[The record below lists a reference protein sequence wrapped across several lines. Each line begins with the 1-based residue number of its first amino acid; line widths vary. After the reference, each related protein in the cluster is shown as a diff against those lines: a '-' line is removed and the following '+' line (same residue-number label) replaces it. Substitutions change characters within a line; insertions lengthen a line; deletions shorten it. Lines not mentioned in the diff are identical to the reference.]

1 MGTDIYLIEKTRV
14 LPRLPAEVRKFV
26 YIEDNEVY
34 SLNEIRE
41 MIKEFEDKG
50 VEDPDGHLKRAA
62 HGFLEASVALWS
74 ELGWDDEEIGANFLV
89 SC

>member
-1 MGTDIYLIEKTRV
+1 MGVDIYVVEKTRV

-34 SLNEIRE
+34 TLSDIRE
-41 MIKEFEDKG
+41 MIKEFEDNG

-62 HGFLEASVALWS
+62 HEFLEASVALWG
-74 ELGWDDEEIGANFLV
+74 ELGWEENDLGANFLV
-89 SC
+89 SY